1 MILEETK
8 IEEFISGR
16 VQSNSAELLLKK
28 MPKGRHKFEL
38 EAEEIYYKK
47 KKFKKVFKGNQKR
60 SLARNELRRQS
71 KLKLKTTQQFLFF
84 C

>member
-1 MILEETK
+1 M
-8 IEEFISGR
+8 EEFISGR
-16 VQSNSAELLLKK
+16 VQSHSAELLLKK
-28 MPKGRHKFEL
+28 MPKGRHKFKL

-47 KKFKKVFKGNQKR
+47 KKFKKAFKGNQKQ

>member
-1 MILEETK
+1 M
-8 IEEFISGR
+8 EEFISGR

-28 MPKGRHKFEL
+28 MPKGKHKFKL

-60 SLARNELRRQS
+60 SLARNELTRQS

>member
-8 IEEFISGR
+8 MEEFISGR
-16 VQSNSAELLLKK
+16 GQSNSVELLFKK
-28 MPKGRHKFEL
+28 NAERKNKFEV

-47 KKFKKVFKGNQKR
+47 KKFKKAFKGNQKQ

-71 KLKLKTTQQFLFF
+71 KLKLKTAQQFLFF